1 MNILRNLE
9 FNVKKMNEI
18 DSDGFMTIEGVA
30 AIADKPL
37 EYIDWWTGEITKE
50 VIPIEELELSSKHIV
65 GVPITNS
72 HPWEFV
78 NSRNAKDYAKGMVI
92 ESLGIEDNQLVIK
105 AKILDAD
112 LIIDIQSGKD
122 KLSTGYYCDME
133 KIAGFTANN
142 ESYTHIQRNIRY
154 NHLAIVNDARAGEE
168 AKITKFNSND
178 SNLAYS
184 TGLNLKKQN
193 SKGVEQMAV
202 WKINGKD
209 MTEQEIYAEAIRL
222 NGENATLSTTN
233 GTLTAENGKLQGE
246 LAVEKQNSVDLQA
259 KINGMDTEIEERV
272 NSRITLIGVVKEN
285 GVDIPGIEKMN
296 ELDIKKAVIKQN
308 STIDIEGKDV
318 NFIEGVYLATIKT
331 NSKDPIQTIVK
342 NEQKENA
349 KDDLA
354 STWLNARK
362 GGNK

>member
-1 MNILRNLE
+1 MNTLRNLE

-18 DSDGFMTIEGVA
+18 DSDGFMTIEGIA

-37 EYIDWWTGEITKE
+37 EYIDWWSGEITKE

-92 ESLGIEDNQLVIK
+92 ESLGIEDNQLIIK

-133 KIAGFTANN
+133 KIAGFTGNN

-168 AKITKFNSND
+168 AKITKFNSKD

-184 TGLNLKKQN
+184 TGLNLKRVN
-193 SKGVEQMAV
+193 SRGDDTSMAV
-202 WKINGKD
+202 FKMNGKD
-209 MTEQEIYAEAIRL
+209 MNEQEIYAEAIKL
-222 NGENATLSTTN
+222 NGENATLKSENDRLSGALAIEKENSTKMQEKVN
-233 GTLTAENGKLQGE
+233 G
-246 LAVEKQNSVDLQA
+246 
-259 KINGMDTEIEERV
+259 IEEQIDLRV
-272 NSRITLIGVVKEN
+272 NSKLNLLNQVKEN
-285 GVDIPGIEKMN
+285 GFDIAGVEKMN
-296 ELDIKKAVIKQN
+296 ELDIKKAIVKQN
-308 STIDIEGKDV
+308 SSIDIEGKSAD
-318 NFIEGVYLATIKT
+318 FIEGAYLAAIK
-331 NSKDPIQTIVK
+331 NNAKDPEQTIVK
-342 NEQKENA
+342 DEQKENGNV
-349 KDDLA
+349 DLSNA
-354 STWLNARK
+354 WINAR
-362 GGNK
+362 GGQR